1 MSTANPTI
9 QDIREEI
16 REHINAPVILEAHRS
31 KKKIYAKSGILK
43 EAYSNIFIVEL
54 EEAVGKDY
62 RLSFSYTDLMTRNI
76 RLTLLREDGM
86 EDPSV
91 FNYEFE

>member
-9 QDIREEI
+9 QDIRDEI
-16 REHINAPVILEAHRS
+16 RQYINAPIIIEAHRS
-31 KKKIYAKSGILK
+31 KKKIYAKKGIIK
-43 EAYSNIFIVEL
+43 EAYSNIFVVEL

-62 RLSFSYTDLMTRNI
+62 RLSFSYSDVMTRNI
-76 RLTLLREDGM
+76 KLSLLNGDDEV
-86 EDPSV
+86 DPSV